1 MYFSPHFL
9 YICLVTNQPI
19 KVMKKISVKQRLVDH
34 MLAVGNPG
42 FTYTQVIERL
52 LKFDRGEDYQYNSRS
67 NDRGWYSDAIS
78 GINNYFMNGA
88 GKCGLVKRDGLY
100 YAKYFEKSER
110 MYRAKKTMLRR
121 IDYTTQ
127 YINVYY
133 PHTREEFYAKQLN
146 KITKNYLRSLKM
158 IEKESAS

>member
-9 YICLVTNQPI
+9 YICPVTKPI
-19 KVMKKISVKQRLVDH
+19 KVMKRITVKQRLVDR
-34 MLAVGNPG
+34 MIAAGNPG
-42 FTYTQVIERL
+42 FTYTDVIKTVL
-52 LKFDRGEDYQYNSRS
+52 TLKFGADFKYTRKYRGYYAC
-67 NDRGWYSDAIS
+67 AIS
-78 GINNYFMNGA
+78 GTNNYFMNGS
-88 GKCGLVKRDGLY
+88 GKCGLVKSDGLY

-110 MYRAKKTMLRR
+110 MHRAKKTMLRR